1 MEKLNQ
7 DNDATEAA
15 EEEGDALT
23 EAELMALQERLSKE
37 QETLIAERGKE
48 ERLAASMSDQMY
60 ADCQELLR
68 LFGIPWV
75 VSPTE
80 AEAQCA
86 FLDGAGLSH
95 GTITDD
101 SDIWV
106 STLFQAFFCAFFD
119 FA

>member
-1 MEKLNQ
+1 
-7 DNDATEAA
+7 
-15 EEEGDALT
+15 
-23 EAELMALQERLSKE
+23 
-37 QETLIAERGKE
+37 
-48 ERLAASMSDQMY
+48 MSDQMY

-106 STLFQAFFCAFFD
+106 SNPGIFWTFFYTSFKGFGKLSFGAFNLSFGDFFQVFSSLS
-119 FA
+119 